1 MILMISII
9 SIRSSYIGVD
19 ETMDY
24 LIRGIDKELWKK
36 ARIKAIQEDL
46 TMPRVM
52 RGLIEAWVKG
62 EIQLTPK
69 KKRDKYGPYRI
80 V

>member
-1 MILMISII
+1 MISY
-9 SIRSSYIGVD
+9 YIGGD
-19 ETMDY
+19 DTMDY

-46 TMPRVM
+46 PMPKVM

-62 EIQLTPK
+62 EVQLTQK
-69 KKRDKYGPYRI
+69 RKRDNYGPYRI

>member
-9 SIRSSYIGVD
+9 SIRSSYIGAD

>member
-1 MILMISII
+1 MNGTMLSMISL
-9 SIRSSYIGVD
+9 YIGGNED
-19 ETMDY
+19 MDY

-46 TMPRVM
+46 TMPKVM

-62 EIQLTPK
+62 EVQLTPK
-69 KKRDKYGPYRI
+69 KKRDNYGPYRI